1 MSKIL
6 TKPILSVEDL
16 SYRYPKTTE
25 FSLHDVSLQVSEGE
39 YVAVMGST
47 GAGKTTLCL
56 ALNGI
61 VPHFYGGEFFGSVR
75 VGTMDT
81 VDHPTHEL
89 ARHVG
94 MVFQDI
100 DMQLTAPT
108 VANEVAFPLENLCFP
123 VEEINRRVPA
133 ALEALR
139 LKGLEDKH
147 PHQLSGGQKQRL
159 AIAAALAIR
168 PTLLVLDE
176 PTSQLD
182 PVGSQEVFE
191 VTRRLN
197 QDHGI
202 TVVMVSHASEE
213 LAEYADRILLLSR
226 GELQADKPPGDFF
239 QDIDFLLEHGVRP
252 PAVTAAFST
261 AVRGSNAPGR
271 YPVTLSEALEQRWS
285 VQSGPRPHS
294 TFATP
299 GDAPVHSNE
308 TVIRTRD
315 LQFSYEDGTEALR
328 GLSVDIKQ
336 GDYIAIVG
344 QNGAGKSTLIRHFVG
359 LLTPSTGAVQVF
371 DRYTQDYEVSE
382 IAQRVGYVSQ
392 NPDNQ
397 IFTDSVRT
405 EVSYALLKLGVAKD
419 EVAARVDQSLEQL
432 DLGDVADRHPVTLS
446 KADRSRVVIAAILAM
461 RPEVLIFDE
470 PTTGQDY
477 QGSKAILELTREL
490 WESGKTIIVV
500 THHLYL
506 LPGYAE
512 RLLIMGR
519 GRLLSDSSLRSGLY
533 ATATLEETYLNPPQ
547 LVRFVE
553 GLGDE
558 ALQRSQPLTPDELAL
573 TMVAG

>member
-1 MSKIL
+1 MTQEAPKQ
-6 TKPILSVEDL
+6 ILSIEDL
-16 SYRYPKTTE
+16 SYRYPKATD
-25 FSLHDVSLQVSEGE
+25 FSLHDVSFQVSEGE
-39 YVAVMGST
+39 YLAVMGPT

-81 VDHPTHEL
+81 VDHPTYEL

-123 VEEINRRVPA
+123 VDEIARRVPA
-133 ALEALR
+133 ALDALR
-139 LKGLEDKH
+139 LTGLEDKH

-159 AIAAALAIR
+159 AIAAAVAIR

-182 PVGSQEVFE
+182 PVGSKEVFE

-197 QDHGI
+197 REHGI
-202 TVVMVSHASEE
+202 TVIMVSHASEE
-213 LAEYADRILLLSR
+213 LAEYADRVLLLSGGR
-226 GELQADKPPGDFF
+226 LKADKPPRDFF
-239 QDIDFLLEHGVRP
+239 QDIDFLLEQGVRP
-252 PAVTAAFST
+252 PAVTTAFHS
-261 AVRGSNAPGR
+261 ALGGADMPGR
-271 YPVTLSEALEQRWS
+271 YPVTLSEALEQRGSIHWS
-285 VQSGPRPHS
+285 ARGNGR
-294 TFATP
+294 ATVDEKP
-299 GDAPVHSNE
+299 EDSHE
-308 TVIRTRD
+308 TVIKTRD
-315 LQFSYEDGTEALR
+315 LHYSYEDGTEALR
-328 GLSVDIKQ
+328 GLSVDIKA

-344 QNGAGKSTLIRHFVG
+344 QNGAGKSTLIRHWVG
-359 LLTPSTGAVQVF
+359 LLTPSSGVVKVF
-371 DRYTQDYEVSE
+371 DRNTQEYEVSE

-405 EVSYALLKLGVAKD
+405 EVGYALLKLGMNN
-419 EVAARVDQSLEQL
+419 EEAADRVEQSLEQL
-432 DLGDVADRHPVTLS
+432 GLIDVADSHPVTLS

-490 WESGKTIIVV
+490 WSTGKTIIVV

-558 ALQRSQPLTPDELAL
+558 ALERSQPLTPDELAL
-573 TMVAG
+573 TMVAS

>member
-1 MSKIL
+1 MSKQ
-6 TKPILSVEDL
+6 ILSIEDL
-16 SYRYPKTTE
+16 SYRYPKTAE
-25 FSLHDVSLQVSEGE
+25 FSLHDVSLRISEGE
-39 YVAVMGST
+39 FVAVMGST

-75 VGTMDT
+75 VGAMDT

-89 ARHVG
+89 ARQVG

-108 VANEVAFPLENLCFP
+108 VASEVAFPLENLCFP
-123 VEEINRRVPA
+123 VDEINRRVSA

-139 LKGLEDKH
+139 LKGLEEKH

-182 PVGSQEVFE
+182 PVGAEEVFR

-202 TVVMVSHASEE
+202 TVIMVSHASEE
-213 LAEYADRILLLSR
+213 LAEYADRIVLLSR
-226 GELQADKPPGDFF
+226 GRLEADKPPSDFF

-252 PAVTAAFST
+252 PAVTAAFSC
-261 AVRGSNAPGR
+261 AFRGSSFPGR
-271 YPVTLSEALEQRWS
+271 YPVTLAEALEQRAS
-285 VQSGPRPHS
+285 VLSKLEAGS
-294 TFATP
+294 TSASIAD
-299 GDAPVHSNE
+299 GPVHSDE
-308 TVIRTRD
+308 IVIRTRD
-315 LQFSYEDGTEALR
+315 LHFSYEDGTEALR
-328 GLSVDIKQ
+328 GLSVDIRR
-336 GDYIAIVG
+336 GDYVAIVG

-359 LLTPSTGAVQVF
+359 LLNPSSGAVEVF
-371 DRYTQDYEVSE
+371 DRNTQDYDVST

-397 IFTDSVRT
+397 IFTDSVRS
-405 EVSYALLKLGVAKD
+405 EVGYALLRLGMPKD
-419 EVAARVDQSLEQL
+419 QVAARVEQSLEEL
-432 DLGDVADRHPVTLS
+432 DLGDVAGMHPVTLS

-461 RPEVLIFDE
+461 KPEILIFDE

-490 WESGKTIIVV
+490 WRAGKTIIVV

-506 LPGYAE
+506 LPGFAE
-512 RLLIMGR
+512 RLLVMGK
-519 GRLLSDSSLRSGLY
+519 GRLLSDSNLRSGLY

-553 GLGDE
+553 SFGDE
-558 ALQRSQPLTPDELAL
+558 ALEKSQPLTPDELAL
-573 TMVAG
+573 TMAAD

>member
-1 MSKIL
+1 MNEQ
-6 TKPILSVEDL
+6 ILSIEDL
-16 SYRYPKTTE
+16 SYCYPKATE
-25 FSLHDVSLQVSEGE
+25 FSLHDVNLRVSEGE
-39 YVAVMGST
+39 FVAVMGAT

-108 VANEVAFPLENLCFP
+108 VASEVAFPLENLCFP
-123 VEEINRRVPA
+123 VEEINKRVPA
-133 ALEALR
+133 ALAALR
-139 LKGLEDKH
+139 LDGLEDKH

-159 AIAAALAIR
+159 AIAAAVAIR

-182 PVGSQEVFE
+182 PVGAQEVFE
-191 VTRRLN
+191 VARRLN
-197 QDHGI
+197 RKHGI

-213 LAEYADRILLLSR
+213 LAEYADRVVLLSR
-226 GELQADKPPGDFF
+226 GRLLTDQPPDEFF
-239 QDIDFLLEHGVRP
+239 QDVDFLLEHGVRP
-252 PAVTAAFST
+252 PAVTAAFSC
-261 AVRGSNAPGR
+261 AFRGSSSPR
-271 YPVTLSEALEQRWS
+271 PYPVTLTEALEQSSSVLFRS
-285 VQSGPRPHS
+285 RTEKASVAAPIDEAVQS
-294 TFATP
+294 
-299 GDAPVHSNE
+299 DE

-315 LQFSYEDGTEALR
+315 LHFAYDDGTEALR
-328 GLSVDIKQ
+328 GLTVDIKR

-359 LLTPSTGAVQVF
+359 LLTPTSGVVQVF
-371 DRYTQDYEVSE
+371 DRDTYEYEVSD

-405 EVSYALLKLGVAKD
+405 EVGYALLKLGMAKD
-419 EVAARVDQSLEQL
+419 EAEGRVDQALHQL
-432 DLGDVADRHPVTLS
+432 GLSEVADRHPVTLS

-477 QGSKAILELTREL
+477 QGSKAILELTQEL
-490 WESGKTIIVV
+490 WTAGKTIIVV

-519 GRLLSDSSLRSGLY
+519 GRLLSDSSLRTGLY

-553 GLGDE
+553 SLGDE
-558 ALQRSQPLTPDELAL
+558 AVEHSQPLTPDELAL

>member
-1 MSKIL
+1 MNEE
-6 TKPILSVEDL
+6 ILSIEDL
-16 SYRYPKTTE
+16 SYRYPKATE
-25 FSLHDVSLQVSEGE
+25 FSLHEVTLRVSEGE
-39 YVAVMGST
+39 FVAVMGPT

-61 VPHFYGGEFFGSVR
+61 VPHFYGGDFFGSVR
-75 VGTMDT
+75 IGTMDT
-81 VDHPTHEL
+81 IDHPTHEL
-89 ARHVG
+89 ARRVG

-133 ALEALR
+133 ALAALR
-139 LKGLEDKH
+139 LDGLEDKH

-159 AIAAALAIR
+159 AIAAAVAIR
-168 PTLLVLDE
+168 PALLVLDE

-191 VTRRLN
+191 VARSLN
-197 QDHGI
+197 RDHGI

-213 LAEYADRILLLSR
+213 LAEYADRIVLLSR
-226 GELQADKPPGDFF
+226 GRVHADKPPGEFF
-239 QDIDFLLEHGVRP
+239 QEIDELLEHGVRP
-252 PAVTAAFST
+252 PAVTAAFSR
-261 AVRGSNAPGR
+261 ALRGSGSLVR
-271 YPVTLSEALEQRWS
+271 YPVTLSEALEQSRS
-285 VQSGPRPHS
+285 VLPRPRAEIPDASMPPEEPAHS
-294 TFATP
+294 SA
-299 GDAPVHSNE
+299 E
-308 TVIRTRD
+308 VIRTRN
-315 LQFSYEDGTEALR
+315 LHFSYEDGTEALR
-328 GLSVDIKQ
+328 GLSVDIMQ

-359 LLTPSTGAVQVF
+359 LLTPSSGAVQVF
-371 DRYTQDYEVSE
+371 DRDTQDYEVSE

-397 IFTDSVRT
+397 IFTDSVRS
-405 EVSYALLKLGVAKD
+405 EVGYALYKLGMAKD
-419 EVAARVDQSLEQL
+419 EAAARVEESLEQL
-432 DLGDVADRHPVTLS
+432 GLSDVADNHPVTLS

-461 RPEVLIFDE
+461 KPEVLIFDE

-490 WESGKTIIVV
+490 WEAGKTIIVV

-506 LPGYAE
+506 LPGYAK

-519 GRLLSDSSLRSGLY
+519 GRLLSDSDLRGGLY

-553 GLGDE
+553 GLQDE
-558 ALQRSQPLTPDELAL
+558 ALGRLQPLTPEELAL
-573 TMVAG
+573 TMVTS

>member
-1 MSKIL
+1 MNQQVLCI
-6 TKPILSVEDL
+6 EDL
-16 SYRYPKTTE
+16 SYSYPKTTE
-25 FSLHDVSLQVSEGE
+25 FSLSDVSLRVSEGE
-39 YVAVMGST
+39 FVAVMGPT

-108 VANEVAFPLENLCFP
+108 VASEVAFPLENLCFP
-123 VEEINRRVPA
+123 VEEIKKRVPA
-133 ALEALR
+133 ALAALR
-139 LKGLEDKH
+139 LDGLEDKH

-159 AIAAALAIR
+159 AIAAAIAIR

-191 VTRRLN
+191 VARGLN
-197 QDHGI
+197 RDHGI
-202 TVVMVSHASEE
+202 TVIMVSHASEE
-213 LAEYADRILLLSR
+213 LAEYTDRVVLLNR
-226 GELQADKPPGDFF
+226 GRLLADKPPKEFF

-252 PAVTAAFST
+252 PAVTAAFSR
-261 AVRGSNAPGR
+261 VFRGSSPPGP
-271 YPVTLSEALEQRWS
+271 YPVTLSEALEQRS
-285 VQSGPRPHS
+285 SILS
-294 TFATP
+294 SSLTESASATAP
-299 GDAPVHSNE
+299 TEEPVHSDE

-315 LQFSYEDGTEALR
+315 LHFSYDDGTEALR
-328 GLSVDIKQ
+328 GMTVDIKR
-336 GDYIAIVG
+336 GDYMAIVG

-359 LLTPSTGAVQVF
+359 LLTPTSGEVQVF
-371 DRYTQDYEVSE
+371 GRATKEYEVSA

-405 EVSYALLKLGVAKD
+405 EVGYALLKLATPKD
-419 EVAARVDQSLEQL
+419 ETAARVDQALD
-432 DLGDVADRHPVTLS
+432 DLGLNEVADRHPVTLS
-446 KADRSRVVIAAILAM
+446 KADRSRVVIAAVLAM
-461 RPEVLIFDE
+461 KPEVLIFDE

-490 WESGKTIIVV
+490 WSAGKTIIVV

-506 LPGYAE
+506 LPGYAD

-519 GRLLSDSSLRSGLY
+519 GRLLSDSSLRTGLY

-553 GLGDE
+553 SLGDE
-558 ALQRSQPLTPDELAL
+558 NLERARPLTPDELAL